1 MNAFILAA
9 GEGRRLRPITKTT
22 PKCLIKIRGVTLL
35 DLWLQKLVLAG
46 VKKIYINVFHLSDQ
60 IISHIKKSR
69 FVFRVKIINERKLY
83 GTAGSLYR
91 NINYFIKDDKELLL
105 LHGDNYCEENLNNF
119 IKFHKKQ
126 LKKNFFTMMSFKT
139 KNPHECGVLL
149 TDKTNTMVKY
159 YEKIKF
165 FHGNDA
171 NAAVYI
177 LNKNFLDYFK
187 KNFKNTKDFSKEVI
201 PHFTNKIKVFFTKKI
216 FDDIGTFKNYT
227 KYL

>member
-9 GEGRRLRPITKTT
+9 GEGRRLRPVTNRI
-22 PKCLIKIRGVTLL
+22 PKCLIKIRGVVLL

-46 VKKIYINVFHLSDQ
+46 VKKIYINVFHLSEQ

-69 FVFRVKIINERKLY
+69 FVFRVVIIRERKLF

-91 NINYFIKDDKELLL
+91 SINLLTKDKELFF
-105 LHGDNYCEENLNNF
+105 LHGDNYCEENINSF
-119 IKFHKKQ
+119 IKFHRKQ
-126 LKKNFFTMMSFKT
+126 DVKNFLTMMSFKT
-139 KNPHECGVLL
+139 KNPNECGIVCV
-149 TDKTNTMVKY
+149 DEKSTMTKY
-159 YEKIKF
+159 HEKIKF

-177 LNKNFLDYFK
+177 LNKNFLELFK
-187 KNFKNTKDFSKEVI
+187 KNFKNKKDFSREVI
-201 PHFTNKIKVFFTKKI
+201 PHFVKKTKVFFTKKI